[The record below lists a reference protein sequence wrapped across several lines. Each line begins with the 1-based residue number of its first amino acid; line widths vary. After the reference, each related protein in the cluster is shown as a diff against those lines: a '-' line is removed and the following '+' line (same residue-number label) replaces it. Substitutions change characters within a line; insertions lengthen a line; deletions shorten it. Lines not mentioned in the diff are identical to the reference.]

1 MLRKW
6 TAMLLFLLSAILL
19 NPVKGAGRPAGDGAI
34 HADTLKLTI
43 EESVALALKYNP
55 DLIAVAEKVEQARS
69 RVGEAG
75 TAFLPQVTAQAGYTR
90 LDMAP
95 FFPTSKFAM
104 FGGGM
109 PPGETDIPKK
119 ITIGLP
125 DNFSATLQLQQP
137 LFTGGKIK
145 NSFDISRLAE
155 SAVRTNLLR
164 ARKELIYQVKNA
176 YWNLVRARK
185 FMEVAEESVEQLA
198 AHLNDVQNMYDVGIA
213 AKNDLL
219 KSKTYYA
226 KAKMGLLKAKHG
238 VELARRNLCNIIG
251 IPIEKEIICTTEL
264 EDIDTTA
271 IDLKSAIEKGLA
283 RSPEL
288 KVLEYQ
294 KMIAGKELAIS
305 RSGYLPDIIF
315 TANLGYK
322 YPDREYGKDF
332 YTTWTVGFYAQMNI
346 FDWGKTAFKTEEAK
360 SKIKEAE
367 VTLKGVR
374 DAMVLNITRAHLSV
388 IEAKKEI
395 EVAREALEQA
405 EENYRVTNE
414 KFKEGLVTNTELL
427 DAQVLLSNART
438 DYSNA
443 FINFRLAK
451 ADLARAMGDGRH
463 NSFEEM
469 EEK

>member
-1 MLRKW
+1 MSVKTIVLVVV
-6 TAMLLFLLSAILL
+6 LLTQTIL
-19 NPVKGAGRPAGDGAI
+19 NPSSISAASSANAVL
-34 HADTLKLTI
+34 HSDTLSLSV
-43 EESVALALKYNP
+43 EESIELALKYNP
-55 DLIAVAEKVEQARS
+55 DLMAAAEKLQQAES

-109 PPGETDIPKK
+109 PPGTTDIPKK

-137 LFTGGKIK
+137 IFTGGKIK
-145 NSFDISRLAE
+145 NSFDISRLAR
-155 SAVRTNLLR
+155 SAVETNLVR
-164 ARKELIYQVKNA
+164 ARKELVYGVRSA

-185 FMEVAEESVEQLA
+185 YMEVAEESVEQLA
-198 AHLNDVQNMYDVGIA
+198 SHLKDVENMYEVGIA

-219 KSKTYYA
+219 KSRAYYA
-226 KAKMGLLKAKHG
+226 KAKMGLLKARHG
-238 VELARRNLCNIIG
+238 VELARRNLCNILG
-251 IPIEKEIICTTEL
+251 IPIEKEVICTTEL
-264 EDIDTTA
+264 ENIDTTV
-271 IDLKSAIEKGLA
+271 IDLKSAIDVGLA
-283 RSPEL
+283 KSPEL
-288 KVLEYQ
+288 KAVEYQ

-305 RSGYLPDIIF
+305 RSGYLPDVVF

-322 YPDREYGKDF
+322 YPDREYSKDF

-346 FDWGKTAFKTEEAK
+346 FDWGKTAFKTEEAR

-367 VTLKGVR
+367 VTLKGLR

-388 IEAKKEI
+388 VEAKREI

-405 EENYRVTNE
+405 EENYRVTSE
-414 KFKEGLVTNTELL
+414 KYKEGLVTNTELL

-451 ADLARAMGDGRH
+451 ADLARAMGD
-463 NSFEEM
+463 SSIEPFSEM
-469 EEK
+469 EER